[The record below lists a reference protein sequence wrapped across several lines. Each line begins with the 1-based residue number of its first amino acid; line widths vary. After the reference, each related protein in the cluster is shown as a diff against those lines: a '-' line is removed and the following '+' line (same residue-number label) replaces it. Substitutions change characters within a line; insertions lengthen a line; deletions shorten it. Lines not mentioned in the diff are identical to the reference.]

1 MMRTCIKAATLLVF
15 LVSSLTL
22 PSITEP
28 QGKTPNP
35 ARPVRSTTI
44 FQGMEYVWIPPG
56 SLQMGSSLGE
66 SGRDPDEGP
75 VHRVILR
82 EGFWMSRTEVTNAQ
96 FCTFLNV
103 CGNRLE
109 NDAPWLDIE
118 DDDCQILA
126 TGDGFAVRSGY
137 EDHPVVETSW
147 WGARAYAA
155 WVGARLPSESEW
167 EYACRA
173 GTSTAFTTG
182 ACITSDQANF
192 NGQRPLLGCAQG
204 EYRRG
209 TVSVGSFAPN
219 AWGLYDMP
227 GNVWEWCEDVW
238 HDSYAGAPPNGDAW
252 LRAGDPRVRVVR
264 GGSWYST
271 MKTLRSAYRHFTPP
285 DYSSGYTGFRLIRDR
300 IE

>member
-1 MMRTCIKAATLLVF
+1 
-15 LVSSLTL
+15 
-22 PSITEP
+22 
-28 QGKTPNP
+28 
-35 ARPVRSTTI
+35 
-44 FQGMEYVWIPPG
+44 
-56 SLQMGSSLGE
+56 
-66 SGRDPDEGP
+66 
-75 VHRVILR
+75 
-82 EGFWMSRTEVTNAQ
+82 MSRTEVTNAQ
-96 FCTFLNV
+96 FCIFLNV
-103 CGNRLE
+103 RGNRVE
-109 NDAPWLDIE
+109 GDVPWLEIE
-118 DDDCQILA
+118 DNDCQILA
-126 TGDGFAVRSGY
+126 RGDRFVVRSGY

-173 GTSTAFTTG
+173 GTSTTFTTG

-192 NGQRPLLGCAQG
+192 NGRRTLPGCQEG

-219 AWGLYDMP
+219 AWGLCDML

-238 HDSYAGAPPNGDAW
+238 HDNYDGAPSNGDAW
-252 LRAGDPRVRVVR
+252 VQAGDPEVRVVR

-285 DYSSGYTGFRLIRDR
+285 YYSSGYTGFRLVTDA